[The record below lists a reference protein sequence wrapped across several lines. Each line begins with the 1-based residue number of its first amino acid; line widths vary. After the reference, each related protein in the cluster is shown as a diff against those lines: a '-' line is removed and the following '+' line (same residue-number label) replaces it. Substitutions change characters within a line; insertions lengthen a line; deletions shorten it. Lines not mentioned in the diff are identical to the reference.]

1 MNLPLERK
9 QNILKEIK
17 GSPYIPEKVSLE
29 IGNDDKV
36 EVWWED
42 KTGFNNF
49 IGLISFSDLLIF
61 SDEEIYSELSK
72 LVENFNK
79 KKNLE
84 RLIKSFDEDKTIKEL
99 DKLMIESKLYL
110 QEYLDLLKKL
120 KF

>member
-1 MNLPLERK
+1 MNLLLERK
-9 QNILKEIK
+9 QNILKEVN
-17 GSPYIPEKVSLE
+17 GSSYKPEKVSLE

-61 SDEEIYSELSK
+61 SDLEIYSELTN
-72 LVENFNK
+72 LIVNFNK

-84 RLIKSFDEDKTIKEL
+84 EMIVKIETQIEYVYED
-99 DKLMIESKLYL
+99 DIEKMKIYL
-110 QEYLDLLKKL
+110 QEYLDLLKKN
-120 KF
+120 